1 MKSLNEEVIE
11 NLFTKLVKSVRFSNV
26 LTRKKTKCWSVFRTC
41 RVQAQMQHETK
52 LVKKFEE
59 FDDWGREVEFFSWS
73 PVDFLLYV
81 EDCIVGESGEIG

>member
-1 MKSLNEEVIE
+1 MVNSTFRKISS
-11 NLFTKLVKSVRFSNV
+11 KL
-26 LTRKKTKCWSVFRTC
+26 RKIHHIKKRYVNYILIIYKMPLSC

-59 FDDWGREVEFFSWS
+59 FDDGGREVEFFSWS
-73 PVDFLLYV
+73 SVDFLLYV